1 MGCHAAHFFW
11 QTFTLQL
18 FAKYPVSRD
27 TYTHM
32 TISTAVSYDAHAQQL
47 VCCGDW
53 RIDNL
58 PALHAQ
64 FKKLPIPS
72 SGTISVKGSDIVT
85 MDTAGAWLLND
96 AVLKLHKNG
105 VTTAFTGFSPAHS
118 ELVAII
124 EKRVAEEQPVPVP
137 KKLGIYTA
145 VGKYTLGALQ
155 EFNAYFSFI
164 GKLTAEALR
173 ILPHPKHYRLGSVA
187 SVIFKNGFQAL
198 PIIALLS
205 FMIGV
210 VITYQLGLQLQT
222 YGANVYIVDLLGLSI
237 LREFSPLLTAI
248 MVAGRSGSAYT
259 AQLGM
264 MKINQ
269 EVDALDTLG
278 VTPAELLILPRITGL
293 FIALPLLTMWA
304 DIFGV
309 FGGMIMANNM
319 LSVSFYDFIH
329 RFPQVIPLR
338 ALLIGLGKA
347 PVFALIIA
355 SVGCFQGMQVKQNAD
370 SVGANT
376 TRSVVLGIFFIIVAD
391 ALFSIIFS
399 KMKL

>member
-1 MGCHAAHFFW
+1 
-11 QTFTLQL
+11 
-18 FAKYPVSRD
+18 
-27 TYTHM
+27 M
-32 TISTAVSYDAHAQQL
+32 TTSTGIAFDAQARQL
-47 VCCGDW
+47 VCRGDFC
-53 RIDNL
+53 IANL
-58 PALHAQ
+58 PALQ
-64 FKKLPIPS
+64 TQLKKLSFPT
-72 SGTISVKGSDIVT
+72 SGTVTIKANGISK
-85 MDTAGAWLLND
+85 MDSAGAWLLNGAIAKFKRD
-96 AVLKLHKNG
+96 G
-105 VTTAFTGFSPAHS
+105 FTIALEGFSAPHAELFNMVQQRVDEEAAIPKPA
-118 ELVAII
+118 ELGGY
-124 EKRVAEEQPVPVP
+124 AE
-137 KKLGIYTA
+137 I
-145 VGKYTLGALQ
+145 GKYTIEALK

-164 GKLTAEALR
+164 GKLAYEALR
-173 ILPHPKHYRLGSVA
+173 ILPFPRHYRIGAITTV
-187 SVIFKNGFQAL
+187 VFKNGFQAL

-269 EVDALDTLG
+269 EIDALDTLG
-278 VTPAELLILPRITGL
+278 VTPAELLLLPRITGL
-293 FIALPLLTMWA
+293 VISLPLLIVWA
-304 DIFGV
+304 DIFGI

-319 LSVSFYDFIH
+319 LSVSFYDFMH
-329 RFPQVIPLR
+329 RFPHVIPLR
-338 ALLIGLGKA
+338 AFLIGLGKA

-355 SVGCFQGMQVKQNAD
+355 SVGCFQGMRVKQDAD
-370 SVGANT
+370 SVGTNT

-391 ALFSIIFS
+391 AIFSIVFS